1 MRKLKFNLQRADIST
16 FRRWGRQG
24 YSLFLALGKQVRI
37 GVLAAVYLY
46 VAMPEEVD
54 AQTDTTDVEMK
65 YDLDEIEVSAR
76 RAPVGYSQVARMVSV
91 IDREQIETA
100 PAASI
105 QDLLEY
111 VLGVDIRQRGTYGI
125 QADVSVRGGSFDQT
139 LILLNGINLS
149 DPQTGHHNLNLPVS
163 LKSIKRIEV
172 LQGPAARVYGPN
184 AFSGAINLI
193 TEPGDNQ
200 SLDLDVVLGEH
211 KLSDITTSANL
222 KSGSLSSYISFNRAA
237 SDGYIENTDFDTYNF
252 FYQGQINT
260 RPGLFDVQLG
270 YSQKAFGANSFYSP
284 EYPEQF
290 EKIKTT
296 FASVRMQ
303 TGGKVHF
310 TPAIYWRRHQDRFEL
325 FRDEAPD
332 WYTEHNYHL
341 TDVYGVNL
349 NTWFSSSLGKTAFG
363 AEFRSENIWSNK
375 LGEDMDE
382 KIGVPGEAG
391 HFFTKSHSRT
401 TVSYFAEHTVFL
413 KRFTASAGAMVN
425 WISDLNLDWH
435 IYPGIDLGYQI
446 SDQMKVFGS
455 INKSLRMPTFTDL
468 YYNGPTNK
476 GNPDLKPEKSTTF
489 EGGFKY
495 SGPWMKSEIAYYHR
509 IGEDLID
516 WVRESE
522 EFLWETRNL
531 TKIVADGI
539 ETTLNFDLPQALGRE
554 IFLRRLGL
562 SYAFNQLDK
571 GESNYLSNYNLDHLK
586 HKLVI
591 DLDHR
596 IWKSISASWMFRF
609 QDRQGNYAR
618 FADTEYVGEQ
628 SYEPF
633 WLTDVKVAYRSK
645 ALQVYLTVSNLFD
658 ETYVDLG
665 NVKQPGRW
673 LSAGIKYKLQFN

>member
-1 MRKLKFNLQRADIST
+1 MRKFKFNLQRAEIST
-16 FRRWGRQG
+16 FRRWGRRG
-24 YSLFLALGKQVRI
+24 YSLFVALGKQVRI

-46 VAMPEEVD
+46 VAMPEEVY
-54 AQTDTTDVEMK
+54 AQTTDVEMK

-76 RAPVGYSQVARMVSV
+76 RAPVSYSQVARMVSV

-100 PAASI
+100 PAGSI

-111 VLGVDIRQRGTYGI
+111 VSGVDIRQRGTYGI

-139 LILLNGINLS
+139 LILLNGVNLS

-193 TEPGDNQ
+193 TEPGDDQ
-200 SLDLDVVLGEH
+200 SLDLDAALGEH
-211 KLSDITTSANL
+211 KLSDITASVNL
-222 KSGSLSSYISFNRAA
+222 KSGFFKNYISVNRAA
-237 SDGYIENTDFDTYNF
+237 SDGYIENTDFDTYNLY
-252 FYQGQINT
+252 YQGQV
-260 RPGLFDVQLG
+260 RMSPGLFDVQVG

-284 EYPEQF
+284 EYPDQF
-290 EKIKTT
+290 ENTKTT
-296 FASVRMQ
+296 FASVRMH
-303 TGGKVHF
+303 TGEKIHF
-310 TPAIYWRRHQDRFEL
+310 TPALYWRRHQDRFEL
-325 FRDEAPD
+325 FREEAPD
-332 WYTEHNYHL
+332 WYKEHNYHL
-341 TDVYGVNL
+341 TDVYGINL
-349 NTWFSSSLGKTAFG
+349 NSWFSSSLGKSAFG

-382 KIGVPGEAG
+382 EIGVPGEPG

-401 TVSYFAEHTVFL
+401 IASYFAEHTVFL
-413 KRFTASAGAMVN
+413 NRFTASAGAMVN

-446 SDQMKVFGS
+446 SDQLKAFGS

-476 GNPDLKPEKSTTF
+476 GNPDLKPEKSMTF
-489 EGGFKY
+489 EAGFNY
-495 SGPWMKSEIAYYHR
+495 SRPWMKSQVAYYHR
-509 IGEDLID
+509 VGKDLID

-522 EFLWETRNL
+522 EILWETRNL

-539 ETTLNFDLPQALGRE
+539 ETTFNFDIHQAVGKE
-554 IFLRRLGL
+554 IFLRRVGI
-562 SYAFNQLDK
+562 SYAFNHLDK
-571 GESNYLSNYNLDHLK
+571 GASDYLSNYNLDHLK
-586 HKLVI
+586 HKLVV
-591 DLDHR
+591 DLNHTVCKNMDV
-596 IWKSISASWMFRF
+596 SWMFRF

-618 FADTEYVGEQ
+618 FEGTQYTGEQ
-628 SYEPF
+628 SYDPF
-633 WLTDVKVAYRSK
+633 WLTDVKVSYRLK
-645 ALQVYLTVSNLFD
+645 AVHVYLTISNLFD
-658 ETYVDLG
+658 ESYVDLG

-673 LSAGIKYKLQFN
+673 LSAGLKYKLQFN

>member
-1 MRKLKFNLQRADIST
+1 MKNSKFNLQRAEVST
-16 FRRWGRQG
+16 FRRWGGQG
-24 YSLFLALGKQVRI
+24 YSLFRALGKQVRI
-37 GVLAAVYLY
+37 GVLSAVYLY
-46 VAMPEEVD
+46 VAMPEAVY

-65 YDLDEIEVSAR
+65 YDLDEVEVSAR
-76 RAPVGYSQVARMVSV
+76 RAPVSYSQVARMVSV
-91 IDREQIETA
+91 IEREQIETA

-184 AFSGAINLI
+184 AFSGAINLV
-193 TEPGDNQ
+193 TETDDDQ
-200 SLDLDVVLGEH
+200 SIDLDVALGEH
-211 KLSDITTSANL
+211 KLSDITASVNLRSSIL
-222 KSGSLSSYISFNRAA
+222 KSYLSFNRAA
-237 SDGYIENTDFDTYNF
+237 SDGYIENTDFNTYNL
-252 FYQGQINT
+252 FYQGQIKT
-260 RPGLFDVQLG
+260 DPGLFDVQLG

-284 EYPEQF
+284 EYPDQF
-290 EKIKTT
+290 EKTKTT

-303 TGGKVHF
+303 TGKKIHF
-310 TPAIYWRRHQDRFEL
+310 TPALYWRRHQDRFEL

-332 WYTEHNYHL
+332 WYTGHNYHL
-341 TDVYGVNL
+341 TDVLGANL
-349 NTWFSSSLGKTAFG
+349 NSWFSSVLGKTAFG

-375 LGEDMDE
+375 LGEDMDKE
-382 KIGVPGEAG
+382 IEVPGEPG

-413 KRFTASAGAMVN
+413 NRFTASAGAMVN

-435 IYPGIDLGYQI
+435 IYPGIDVGYQI
-446 SDQMKVFGS
+446 NDHLKAFGS
-455 INKSLRMPTFTDL
+455 VNRSLRMPTFTDL
-468 YYNGPTNK
+468 YYNDPTHK
-476 GNPDLKPEKSTTF
+476 GNPELKPEKSTTF

-495 SGPWMKSEIAYYHR
+495 SSSWMKSQIAYYHR
-509 IGEDLID
+509 IGEDLLD

-522 EFLWETRNL
+522 EFLWETRNM
-531 TKIVADGI
+531 TKIVADGV
-539 ETTLNFDLPQALGRE
+539 ETTLNLDVSQALGKE
-554 IFLRRLGL
+554 IFLRRAGI
-562 SYAFNQLDK
+562 SYAFNHQDK
-571 GESNYLSNYNLDHLK
+571 GESNYFSNYTLDHLK

-591 DLDHR
+591 DLDHSV
-596 IWKSISASWMFRF
+596 WKNIHASWMFRF
-609 QDRQGNYAR
+609 QDRQGHYAR
-618 FADTEYVGEQ
+618 FEDTAYEGEQ

-633 WLTDVKVAYRSK
+633 WLTDVKVYYRSK
-645 ALQVYLTVSNLFD
+645 GIQVYFTVSNLFD
-658 ETYVDLG
+658 QSYVDLG

-673 LSAGIKYKLQFN
+673 LSAGIKYRLQLN